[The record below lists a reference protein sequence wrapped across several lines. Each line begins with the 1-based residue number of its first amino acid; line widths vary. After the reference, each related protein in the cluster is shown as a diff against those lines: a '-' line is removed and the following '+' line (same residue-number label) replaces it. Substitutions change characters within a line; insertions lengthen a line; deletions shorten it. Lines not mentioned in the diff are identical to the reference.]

1 MAIFGRLIMI
11 GRVIPPGATP
21 RNVDGTQMRQT
32 LRQLRQLRTIA
43 TIRLLRDPQSLH
55 YAGMVEPVQAVGVAT
70 ALVRRYVA
78 LSQTTEQ
85 TDVELVIGEARQIYP
100 EMWRHLDEA
109 RIALGERGTDCTAYD
124 DLRRHE
130 LQSMGVDVDIT
141 VNEYYTKYGAKI
153 YESYTKS
160 ASFDIEGAHRAF
172 AAAKILKQL
181 MPEVDWAARARE
193 EERVIQEAGSLKA
206 ARLIGLAKVL
216 GALLAVALVALAAFH
231 FLSSAGEEAE
241 RNAPLPV
248 ARAETPKPAVEW
260 HEPVKLNTR
269 AQCDKARSRIA
280 EHVAKD
286 HDLVRDSKWSLIC
299 EGILID
305 NQPVAFAVSVH
316 AKSKRGALVELRG
329 VTSLDGMHDLKPFVP
344 VPEGTTLQF
353 VGDLDRDTSDE
364 LVFVG
369 EKSLV
374 ITRVTKEGF
383 VDIQGPA
390 MPAGC
395 SADADVSAD
404 TRDGHDGLR
413 TLILTV
419 PDEQTGSNC
428 LSPGKHYFTLAGA
441 KLQET

>member
-1 MAIFGRLIMI
+1 
-11 GRVIPPGATP
+11 
-21 RNVDGTQMRQT
+21 
-32 LRQLRQLRTIA
+32 
-43 TIRLLRDPQSLH
+43 
-55 YAGMVEPVQAVGVAT
+55 MVEPVQAVGVAT

-124 DLRRHE
+124 QLRRHE
-130 LQSMGVDVDIT
+130 LQSMGVDVNIT
-141 VNEYYTKYGAKI
+141 VNEYYTKYGTKI

-206 ARLIGLAKVL
+206 DRLISLAKVL

-248 ARAETPKPAVEW
+248 AHAEPPKPVMPPD
-260 HEPVKLNTR
+260 PVKLNTR
-269 AQCDKARSRIA
+269 ADCDRARSRIA
-280 EHVAKD
+280 EHVAKEYG
-286 HDLVRDSKWSLIC
+286 LVRDAQWSMKC

-316 AKSKRGALVELRG
+316 ARQKGKAVVDLRG
-329 VTSLDGMHDLKPFVP
+329 VTSLDGMHDLRAFVP
-344 VPEGTTLQF
+344 APEGTTLEYR
-353 VGDLDRDTSDE
+353 GDLDRDTSDE

-369 EKSLV
+369 QGALV
-374 ITRVTKEGF
+374 ITRITKDGF
-383 VDIQGPA
+383 VDIQAPA
-390 MPAGC
+390 MPHGC
-395 SADADVSAD
+395 SADAKVSGD
-404 TRDGHDGLR
+404 YREGRSGLQNV
-413 TLILTV
+413 LILTAPELRTG
-419 PDEQTGSNC
+419 PDC
-428 LSPGKHYFTLAGA
+428 LSPGKHYF
-441 KLQET
+441 KLDGDQLKEI